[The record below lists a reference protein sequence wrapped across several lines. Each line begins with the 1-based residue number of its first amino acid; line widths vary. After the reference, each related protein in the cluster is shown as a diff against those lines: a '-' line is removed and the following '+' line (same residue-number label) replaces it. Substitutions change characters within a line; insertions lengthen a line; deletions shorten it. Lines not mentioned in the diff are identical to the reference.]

1 MEWKCVNTHKH
12 TRTHT
17 AEAAV
22 DEDVG
27 AREEDFFFFFYG
39 EMDSSI
45 TKCRLNV
52 QLILLGM
59 YCNIVFLWG
68 FFISYE
74 FKTNVNECQ

>member
-27 AREEDFFFFFYG
+27 REMVYG
-39 EMDSSI
+39 DMDSSI

-52 QLILLGM
+52 QLILLEM
-59 YCNIVFLWG
+59 SCNIVFLWG
-68 FFISYE
+68 FFISYK
-74 FKTNVNECQ
+74 FKTNVNEKDWYFCTK

>member
-27 AREEDFFFFFYG
+27 REMVYG
-39 EMDSSI
+39 DMDSSI

-52 QLILLGM
+52 QLILLEM

-74 FKTNVNECQ
+74 FKTNVNEKDWYFCTK